1 MGQKDDRETTEGV
14 QLLNIINDRRTKRF
28 RAFLI
33 FSGLFNIVLAA
44 PLMVPE
50 LYKYYLAFLW
60 NLNGLLSLS
69 GQEPV
74 APSGGVIA
82 LLINTAG
89 IDLVLIGTFVIYAA
103 RDPLS
108 RWFIPAANA
117 VARSI
122 FATVI
127 LYYVIVYD
135 IARIV
140 LLVGVLD
147 VIISGV
153 FAYYLFSLRTLL
165 NARQSAQEYVQEQV
179 STRTCQ

>member
-1 MGQKDDRETTEGV
+1 
-14 QLLNIINDRRTKRF
+14 LSISINQQTKRF

-50 LYKYYLAFLW
+50 LYKHYFAFLW
-60 NLNGLLSLS
+60 NLNDLLALG
-69 GQEPV
+69 GQEPI
-74 APSGGVIA
+74 APSEGVNA

-89 IDLVLIGTFVIYAA
+89 IDLVLIGIFVLYAA
-103 RDPLS
+103 QAPLS

-117 VARSI
+117 IARSI

-127 LYYVIVYD
+127 LYYVIVHD

-140 LLVGVLD
+140 LVVGFLD
-147 VIISGV
+147 VSISCM
-153 FAYYLFSLRTLL
+153 FAYYLIALRAHLPS
-165 NARQSAQEYVQEQV
+165 RQD
-179 STRTCQ
+179 